1 MATIL
6 FLVSDQTDKG
16 CEAMQTKQTVAR
28 VLACCKT
35 LMHSGRHKALEEVS
49 RAAFYGASLS
59 LSRLAL
65 GAQRRTAL
73 RHRIKCVDRL
83 LGNHRLDAERI
94 ELYRALAHQWLAG
107 LPQLLIVVDWSS
119 LSADMQWHWLRASV
133 VVEGRS
139 ITLYEEVHPRRHLG
153 AYVVHQRFMA
163 RLAHVLPAT
172 RQAPIVITDAGFRN
186 TWFRLA
192 ASHGWDWVGRVRN
205 RDMVRRDG
213 QDWFPG
219 KQLYARATGRARD
232 LGLYETV
239 RNHPLR
245 CRLVLLKQ
253 AAKGRKHRYPSG
265 KVRRNSETRK
275 ASARHR
281 EPWLLS
287 CSPRLGHLDAQ
298 AIAALYAQRMRIE
311 QQFRDT
317 KNEVLGMGLSCTKST
332 GRARLQALLLIDHV
346 ASLAKRLVGEA
357 ARAGQLELRF
367 MSTNRKQ
374 GREISVMTLA
384 GRVIARGDQPASLPS
399 LRDCLHRLREQV
411 RHAFD
416 PVSLV
421 L

>member
-1 MATIL
+1 
-6 FLVSDQTDKG
+6 
-16 CEAMQTKQTVAR
+16 MQTKQTVAR

-35 LMHSGRHKALEEVS
+35 LMHSGRHKALEEIS
-49 RAAFYGASLS
+49 RAAFLGASLS

-65 GAQRRTAL
+65 GADRQTAL

-94 ELYRALAHQWLAG
+94 ELYRALAHHWLTG

-119 LSADMQWHWLRASV
+119 LTADMQWHWLRASV

-139 ITLYEEVHPRRHLG
+139 ITLYEEVHPRRHLT
-153 AYVVHQRFMA
+153 AYAVHQRFMQC
-163 RLAHVLPAT
+163 LAHVVPPT

-186 TWFRLA
+186 TWFRLV
-192 ASHGWDWVGRVRN
+192 ASHGWQWIGRVRN
-205 RDMVRRDG
+205 RDMVRRHG

-219 KQLYARATGRARD
+219 KQLYAQATGRARD

-245 CRLVLLKQ
+245 CRLVLLKK
-253 AAKGRKHRYPSG
+253 APKGRKHCYPSG
-265 KVRRNSETRK
+265 KEQRNSEARK

-287 CSPRLGHLDAQ
+287 CSPQLRHLSAQ
-298 AIAALYAQRMRIE
+298 AITDLYAQRMRIE

-317 KNEVLGMGLSCTKST
+317 KSEVLGMGLSCTRSS
-332 GRARLQALLLIDHV
+332 GRARLQALLLIDHI

-357 ARAGQLELRF
+357 ARACQLELQF

-374 GREISVMTLA
+374 GHEISVMTLA
-384 GRVIARGDQPASLPS
+384 ERVIARGDDFDSLPS
-399 LRDCLHRLREQV
+399 LRDCLQRLREQV
-411 RHAFD
+411 AHALN
-416 PVSLV
+416 PASLA